1 MLYIGHVNGK
11 SPNSYVLLIRI
22 LWFKMLLSNKWHPY
36 ELEILFQNNYFQSLT
51 CAINSTLF
59 DQLVHVVMGGEGLCT
74 KIQNTYKFSSWKLY
88 CESNSEN
95 HNQIWKNTQSRS
107 KTACCKHRD
116 RDRAPAN
123 TWYII
128 WNSINPSCLGIL
140 HAYAHFLGHETC
152 VSADPQTFCKAWH
165 LIQHL

>member
-59 DQLVHVVMGGEGLCT
+59 DQLVHVVMGGRGCALKF
-74 KIQNTYKFSSWKLY
+74 KIPTNSPLENFIASQTLKITIKFEKTRKVGPKQHVASTETVIELQQTHDILY
-88 CESNSEN
+88 VIQSIPPALESCMHMHTSLVM
-95 HNQIWKNTQSRS
+95 R
-107 KTACCKHRD
+107 
-116 RDRAPAN
+116 
-123 TWYII
+123 
-128 WNSINPSCLGIL
+128 L
-140 HAYAHFLGHETC
+140 
-152 VSADPQTFCKAWH
+152 V
-165 LIQHL
+165 